1 MSDLLPD
8 SIEDEATQNENGD
21 YAMTEIH
28 ETTFDLKLKS
38 DGISRNSDELVGV
51 FPPAK
56 LNFSEQDNQVVLGIR
71 EESVQAFWIQNGVK
85 RPVQNH
91 QDLQPEYVNVHV
103 KDDVVEIKFMFELP
117 DAAVSHFEFSFK
129 AGISIDSLCFGRF
142 F

>member
-38 DGISRNSDELVGV
+38 DGISRNCDELVGV

-85 RPVQNH
+85 RLVQNH

-129 AGISIDSLCFGRF
+129 AGISIDYLCFGGF